1 MRSLFGLVLLMAGL
15 GLGAYAYYPEAAEEH
30 VRLVQLARYMMP
42 VAHDGD
48 HEPANPLRTFS
59 PNSPLFGHGD
69 ASHAAPENAASD
81 SPPVV
86 LARRYL
92 VRPASGADAV
102 IPAFSDAS
110 PIYAAQPSPRAL
122 AARALDVQQELKRVG
137 CYHGYLDGDW
147 GPGSRRA
154 MQAFLDKVNATLPVD
169 QPDDILLALLR
180 SHADDSCTKDCAP
193 GQIQNDS
200 GQCMSNAIYAST
212 ATDKRDAAPVL
223 ITPPRLAN
231 KETGPAEAHRARPAI
246 FPPVSDDAD
255 ALDPAP
261 VSRAREVLPGR
272 MSVGGPLMAQPSA
285 GAAETQVSALPDL
298 RPAPKD
304 NEDGIE
310 TAAITPAK
318 SATGES
324 AEREA
329 RRPAKTTKKRHT
341 SRKRY
346 SHKTRQK
353 RLMRQAFG
361 DIF

>member
-1 MRSLFGLVLLMAGL
+1 MAGL
-15 GLGAYAYYPEAAEEH
+15 GLGAYAYYPEVAEEH
-30 VRLVQLARYMMP
+30 VRLVQLTRYMTP

-48 HEPANPLRTFS
+48 HEPAHSLRTFS

-69 ASHAAPENAASD
+69 NGEAGPANSTSD

-86 LARRYL
+86 VARRYL
-92 VRPASGADAV
+92 VRPASSADAV

-110 PIYAAQPSPRAL
+110 PNYAAHPSPSAL

-137 CYHGYLDGDW
+137 CYYGYLDGDW
-147 GPGSRRA
+147 GPGSKRA
-154 MQAFLDKVNATLPVD
+154 MQAFLDKVNATLPID
-169 QPDDILLALLR
+169 QPDDVLLALLR
-180 SHADDSCTKDCAP
+180 SHADDSCTKNCAP
-193 GQIQNDS
+193 GQVQNDS
-200 GQCMSNAIYAST
+200 GQCTSNAVYAST
-212 ATDKRDAAPVL
+212 ATGKRDVAPEL
-223 ITPPRLAN
+223 IMPPRVA
-231 KETGPAEAHRARPAI
+231 KKDAGRAAARSPQPTVSATTVS
-246 FPPVSDDAD
+246 PPVRDAD
-255 ALDPAP
+255 LFEPAP
-261 VSRAREVLPGR
+261 VSSAREVLPGR
-272 MSVGGPLMAQPSA
+272 MSVGGPLMAQPAA
-285 GAAETQVSALPDL
+285 GATETQVSALPDL

-304 NEDGIE
+304 NEDAIE
-310 TAAITPAK
+310 TAAITPPK
-318 SATGES
+318 SASGEP